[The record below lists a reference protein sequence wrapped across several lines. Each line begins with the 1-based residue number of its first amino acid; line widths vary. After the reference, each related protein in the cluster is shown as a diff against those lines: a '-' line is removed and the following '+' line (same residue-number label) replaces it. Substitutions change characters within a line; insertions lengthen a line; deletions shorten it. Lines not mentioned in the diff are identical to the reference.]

1 MELVI
6 KCTKGLL
13 VMDESD
19 LLRNLPPGILEK
31 AIRKGKAYRRC
42 ERVSRYEKSREEYET
57 EDVYGKKVK
66 SYE

>member
-6 KCTKGLL
+6 KCTKCLL

-42 ERVSRYEKSREEYET
+42 ERVSQWEKSRTDYM
-57 EDVYGKKVK
+57 DVDIYGKVGDK
-66 SYE
+66 